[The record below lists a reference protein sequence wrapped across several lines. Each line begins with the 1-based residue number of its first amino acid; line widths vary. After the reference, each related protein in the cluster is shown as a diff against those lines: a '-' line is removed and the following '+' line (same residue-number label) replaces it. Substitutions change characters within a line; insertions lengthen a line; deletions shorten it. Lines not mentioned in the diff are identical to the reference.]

1 MSYKLK
7 GRNVLVTA
15 SSNGLGAEVARQFA
29 AAGCNVAINFHSSPD
44 AANTVVEACKA
55 EDVNCTSIAIRAN
68 LSSKDDCERL
78 VKEAK
83 EGLGGRLDVVVSNG
97 GWTKFAPFED
107 LDAFSEEEWDKCW
120 TMNVKSHFWLFRA
133 AKPVLEA
140 NGDDGGVF
148 LISSSLAALKP
159 SGSSLPY
166 STTKSASLHL
176 TKCLATTSTSIRV
189 NAVLPGLL
197 LTQWGQKF
205 GEEKIREIAERA
217 QLKRVTEVEDA
228 AQMFVGLAANGG
240 ITGQGVCVDSGIAFK

>member
-44 AANTVVEACKA
+44 AANTVVDACKA
-55 EDVNCTSIAIRAN
+55 ENISSIAIQAD

-83 EGLGGRLDVVVSNG
+83 EQLGGLDVVVSNG

-107 LDAFSEEEWDKCW
+107 LEAFSDEEWDKCW

-133 AKPVLEA
+133 AKPFLEA
-140 NGDDGGVF
+140 NEDGGVF

-176 TKCLATTSTSIRV
+176 TKCLATTSTRIRV

-217 QLKRVTEVEDA
+217 QLKQVTEVEDA

-240 ITGQGVCVDSGIAFK
+240 ITGQGVCVDSGIGFK